1 MPVFRDQRM
10 LRRNP
15 SLKERWNMIQML
27 SATTMAIITAR
38 VMSAAIITAMKAAV
52 IITMKIMSVVIIT
65 GKASIAVMKRVMR
78 AAVVIT
84 ASKTAVR
91 SEK

>member
-1 MPVFRDQRM
+1 MTLMPNV
-10 LRRNP
+10 
-15 SLKERWNMIQML
+15 I
-27 SATTMAIITAR
+27 TMVIITAR

-52 IITMKIMSVVIIT
+52 IITVKTMSVVIIT
-65 GKASIAVMKRVMR
+65 EKASNAVMKRVMR

-91 SEK
+91 SAK